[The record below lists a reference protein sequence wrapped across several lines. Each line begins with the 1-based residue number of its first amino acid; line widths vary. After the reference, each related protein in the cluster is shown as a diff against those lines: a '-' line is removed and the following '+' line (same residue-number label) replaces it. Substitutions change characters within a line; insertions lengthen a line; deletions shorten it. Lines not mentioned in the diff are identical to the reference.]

1 MARKILGLAMVL
13 IALMAVGASA
23 QDIMFAKTDVKQAW
37 VERDTS
43 TGAIW
48 LIVEFVNN
56 FDFGGISYDGC
67 SRVVNDYNEAH
78 QFALWIAKG
87 KIKGFRV
94 RSGGSRNGLALAD
107 IYRWYYK

>member
-1 MARKILGLAMVL
+1 MLVL
-13 IALMAVGASA
+13 TAVGASA
-23 QDIMFAKTDVKQAW
+23 QDIMFAKSDVEQVW

-43 TGAIW
+43 TGDIW
-48 LIVEFVNN
+48 LIVKFVDG
-56 FDFGGISYDGC
+56 FTLQGDPYDGC
-67 SRVVNDYNEAH
+67 SRVVSDYNEAH

-94 RSGGSRNGLALAD
+94 RGGGTRDELALAD